1 MALDTGNYISD
12 LSRLNPTAT
21 DPVSQGDDVLRFIKK
36 ILQKTFPMGTDS
48 TADTGVGPDQA
59 VQVIIAKA
67 TAPTIG
73 GTAAESMGLV
83 WLDTTANLLKIRN
96 QANDAWITLAIDPE
110 TSNSVD
116 VNAGTIDGAVIGGVT
131 PASIAGTTISA
142 GTSVNLLED
151 ATVIFEGATDDT
163 YETVLSV
170 IDPTADRTVSLPDAT
185 DTLVGKATTD
195 TLTNKTLTSPTLTST
210 VVNTGI
216 SGTAVLDSD
225 TMSGVSAT
233 TVATSESIKAYV
245 DSQVTAQD
253 LDVISDSGTIDID
266 LDSESLTVAGGSGLA
281 TSATGSTLTIA
292 GDDATTSAKGVASFH
307 SDNFSVSSGAVSIAT
322 DSIDDTLIDFG
333 TGTNQV
339 STADVPEETNL
350 YYTNGRADARI
361 AAASVGDLDNVDLTG
376 VADDDILK
384 YDSASSSFK
393 VEADRIANH
402 LTTKGDLLGF
412 STEETRI
419 PVGGDGKVMT
429 ARASATFGI
438 DWEDLVDNSAA
449 MALAL
454 GG

>member
-12 LSRLNPTAT
+12 LSRLNPTSS
-21 DPVSQGDDVLRFIKK
+21 DLVSEGDDVLRFVKK

-48 TADTGVGPDQA
+48 TANTGVGPDQP

-116 VNAGTIDGAVIGGVT
+116 INAGTVDGAIIGG
-131 PASIAGTTISA
+131 ASAAAITGTTIKA
-142 GTSVNLLED
+142 DTSLELATG
-151 ATVIFEGATDDT
+151 ATV
-163 YETVLSV
+163 
-170 IDPTADRTVSLPDAT
+170 
-185 DTLVGKATTD
+185 
-195 TLTNKTLTSPTLTST
+195 
-210 VVNTGI
+210 TGI
-216 SGTAVLDSD
+216 DNATVGT
-225 TMSGVSAT
+225 GSAT
-233 TVATSESIKAYV
+233 LLPTQGAVKTYV
-245 DSQVTAQD
+245 DAQVTAQD
-253 LDVISDSGTIDID
+253 LDITTDSGTIDID
-266 LDSESLTVAGGSGLA
+266 LDSDTLTVAGGSGLNS
-281 TSATGSTLTIA
+281 SATGTTVTIA
-292 GDDATTSAKGVASFH
+292 GDDATTSAKGVASFSSSH
-307 SDNFSVSSGAVSIAT
+307 FSVSSGAVSIAT

-333 TGTNQV
+333 TGANQV

-350 YYTNGRADARI
+350 YYTNVRADARI
-361 AAASVGDLDNVDLTG
+361 AAADIGDLSNVDTTG

-419 PVGGDGKVMT
+419 PVGADGKVMT
-429 ARASATFGI
+429 ARASATYGI

>member
-12 LSRLNPTAT
+12 LSRLNPTSS
-21 DPVSQGDDVLRFIKK
+21 DLVSEGDDVLRFVKK

-48 TADTGVGPDQA
+48 TANTAVGPNQP

-96 QANDAWITLAIDPE
+96 QANDAWITLAVNPE

-116 VNAGTIDGAVIGGVT
+116 INSGTVDGAVIGG
-131 PASIAGTTISA
+131 ASAAAITGTTLKA
-142 GTSVNLLED
+142 DTSLELATG
-151 ATVIFEGATDDT
+151 ATVTGIDNATVGT
-163 YETVLSV
+163 GS
-170 IDPTADRTVSLPDAT
+170 A
-185 DTLVGKATTD
+185 TLVPTQGAV
-195 TLTNKTLTSPTLTST
+195 KT
-210 VVNTGI
+210 
-216 SGTAVLDSD
+216 
-225 TMSGVSAT
+225 
-233 TVATSESIKAYV
+233 YV
-245 DSQVTAQD
+245 DAQVTAQD
-253 LDVISDSGTIDID
+253 LDITTDSGTIDID
-266 LDSESLTVAGGSGLA
+266 LDSDTLSVLGGSGLNS
-281 TSATGSTLTIA
+281 SATGTTVTIA
-292 GDDATTSAKGVASFH
+292 GDDATTSAKGVASFSSSH
-307 SDNFSVSSGAVSIAT
+307 FTVSSGAVSIAT

-333 TGTNQV
+333 TGANQV
-339 STADVPEETNL
+339 SSADVPEETNL
-350 YYTNGRADARI
+350 YYTNVRADARI
-361 AAASVGDLDNVDLTG
+361 AAASVGDLSNVDLTG

-393 VEADRIANH
+393 VEPDRIANH

-412 STEETRI
+412 STTETRI

-429 ARASATFGI
+429 ARASATYGI

>member
-12 LSRLNPTAT
+12 FDRANPTAS
-21 DPVSQGDDVLRFIKK
+21 DPVSEGDDVLRFIKTV
-36 ILQKTFPMGTDS
+36 LQKTFPMGTDAAG
-48 TADTGVGPDQA
+48 TATGVGPNQA

-116 VNAGTIDGAVIGGVT
+116 INAGTIDGAVIGGAVAAAVTTTDLTATTADINAGTIDGTIIGGASAAAITTTDLTATTADINAGTVDAVLGGTT
-131 PASIAGTTISA
+131 PAAITGTTIKA
-142 GTSVNLLED
+142 NTSLELATG
-151 ATVIFEGATDDT
+151 ATVTGIDNATVGT
-163 YETVLSV
+163 GS
-170 IDPTADRTVSLPDAT
+170 A
-185 DTLVGKATTD
+185 TLVPTQGAV
-195 TLTNKTLTSPTLTST
+195 KT
-210 VVNTGI
+210 
-216 SGTAVLDSD
+216 
-225 TMSGVSAT
+225 
-233 TVATSESIKAYV
+233 YV
-245 DSQVTAQD
+245 DAQVTAQD
-253 LDVISDSGTIDID
+253 LDITTDSGTIDID
-266 LDSESLTVAGGSGLA
+266 LDSDTLTVAGGSGLNS
-281 TSATGSTLTIA
+281 SATGTTVTIA
-292 GDDATTSAKGVASFH
+292 GDDATTSAKGVASFSSSH
-307 SDNFSVSSGAVSIAT
+307 FSVSSGAVSIAT

-333 TGTNQV
+333 TGANQV
-339 STADVPEETNL
+339 SSADVPEETNL
-350 YYTNGRADARI
+350 YYTNVRADARI
-361 AAASVGDLDNVDLTG
+361 AAADIGDLNNVDTTG

-393 VEADRIANH
+393 VEPDRIANH

-412 STEETRI
+412 STTETRI

-429 ARASATFGI
+429 ARASATYGI

>member
-21 DPVSQGDDVLRFIKK
+21 DPVSEGDDVLRFVKK

-48 TADTGVGPDQA
+48 TANTGVGPDQA
-59 VQVIIAKA
+59 VQVIIAKS

-73 GTAAESMGLV
+73 GTAAESTGLV
-83 WLDTTANLLKIRN
+83 WLDTTTNLLKIRN

-116 VNAGTIDGAVIGGVT
+116 VNAGTIDGAIIGGSVAAAVTTTSLVATTADINAGTVDATIIGATT
-131 PASIAGTTISA
+131 PAAITTTDLTATTADINAGTVDA
-142 GTSVNLLED
+142 VLGGTTPAAVTGTTLKANTSLELATG
-151 ATVIFEGATDDT
+151 ATV
-163 YETVLSV
+163 
-170 IDPTADRTVSLPDAT
+170 
-185 DTLVGKATTD
+185 
-195 TLTNKTLTSPTLTST
+195 
-210 VVNTGI
+210 TGI
-216 SGTAVLDSD
+216 DNATLATG
-225 TMSGVSAT
+225 SAT
-233 TVATSESIKAYV
+233 LLATQGAVKTYV

-281 TSATGSTLTIA
+281 TSATGSTLTVA
-292 GDDATTSAKGVASFH
+292 GEDATTSAKGVASFS
-307 SDNFSVSSGAVSIAT
+307 SDHFSVSSGAVSIAT

-350 YYTNGRADARI
+350 YYTNVRADARI

-419 PVGGDGKVMT
+419 PVGADGKVMT

>member
-12 LSRLNPTAT
+12 FDRANPTAS
-21 DPVSQGDDVLRFIKK
+21 DPVSEGDDVLRFIKTV
-36 ILQKTFPMGTDS
+36 LQKTFPMGTDAAG
-48 TADTGVGPDQA
+48 TATGVGPNQA

-116 VNAGTIDGAVIGGVT
+116 INAGTVDGAIIGG
-131 PASIAGTTISA
+131 ASAAAITGTTIKA
-142 GTSVNLLED
+142 DTSLELATG
-151 ATVIFEGATDDT
+151 ATVTGIDNAT
-163 YETVLSV
+163 L
-170 IDPTADRTVSLPDAT
+170 AT
-185 DTLVGKATTD
+185 GSATLVPTQGAV
-195 TLTNKTLTSPTLTST
+195 KT
-210 VVNTGI
+210 
-216 SGTAVLDSD
+216 
-225 TMSGVSAT
+225 
-233 TVATSESIKAYV
+233 YV
-245 DSQVTAQD
+245 DAQVTAQD
-253 LDVISDSGTIDID
+253 LDITTDSGTIDID
-266 LDSESLTVAGGSGLA
+266 LDSDTLTVAGGSGLNS
-281 TSATGSTLTIA
+281 SATGTTVTIA
-292 GDDATTSAKGVASFH
+292 GDDATTSAKGVASFSSSH
-307 SDNFSVSSGAVSIAT
+307 FSVSSGAVSIAT
-322 DSIDDTLIDFG
+322 DSIVDTLIDFG
-333 TGTNQV
+333 TGANQV
-339 STADVPEETNL
+339 SSADVPEETNL
-350 YYTNGRADARI
+350 YYTNVRADARI
-361 AAASVGDLDNVDLTG
+361 AAADIGDLSNVDTTG

-393 VEADRIANH
+393 VEPDRIANH

-412 STEETRI
+412 STTETRI

-429 ARASATFGI
+429 ARASATYGI

>member
-12 LSRLNPTAT
+12 LDRRNPTAT
-21 DPVSQGDDVLRFIKK
+21 DLVSEGDDVLRFVKK

-48 TADTGVGPDQA
+48 TADTAVGPNQA

-83 WLDTTANLLKIRN
+83 WLDTTTNLLKIRN

-116 VNAGTIDGAVIGGVT
+116 VNAGTIDGAVIGGT
-131 PASIAGTTISA
+131 SAAAITGTTLK
-142 GTSVNLLED
+142 GDTSLELATG
-151 ATVIFEGATDDT
+151 ATV
-163 YETVLSV
+163 
-170 IDPTADRTVSLPDAT
+170 
-185 DTLVGKATTD
+185 
-195 TLTNKTLTSPTLTST
+195 
-210 VVNTGI
+210 TGI
-216 SGTAVLDSD
+216 DNATLATG
-225 TMSGVSAT
+225 SAT
-233 TVATSESIKAYV
+233 LLATQGAVKTYV
-245 DSQVTAQD
+245 DAQVTAQD

-266 LDSESLTVAGGSGLA
+266 LDSESLTVTGGSGLN
-281 TSATGSTLTIA
+281 TSATGSTLTVA
-292 GDDATTSAKGVASFH
+292 GDDATTSAKGVASFSSSH
-307 SDNFSVSSGAVSIAT
+307 FSVSSGAVSIAT

-361 AAASVGDLDNVDLTG
+361 AAASVGDLGDVQITSLLNDQVLRYSTSTSKWENETSVTPDQLDTIGQLVAYNGGSGEEAFDMPGGANGKVLT
-376 VADDDILK
+376 ADSTAT
-384 YDSASSSFK
+384 YGFNW
-393 VEADRIANH
+393 VEA
-402 LTTKGDLLGF
+402 
-412 STEETRI
+412 
-419 PVGGDGKVMT
+419 
-429 ARASATFGI
+429 
-438 DWEDLVDNSAA
+438 VDNAAA